1 MSFRTVVISSQSKL
15 SYKNDYLVVRNEEG
29 SKYVH
34 LSEIETLMIDS
45 TMVSISSYLLCK
57 LTENKIKIILCDEKR
72 NPYGE
77 VVPYYGSYN
86 NSKKIAKQIEWDTD
100 IKKKIWR
107 EIVKYKIL
115 NQAYLL
121 RKVGNDKCQM
131 LENYVGEV
139 EDNDETNREG
149 HAAKVYFNALFG
161 NEFSR
166 RQDNPINAALNYGYA
181 IILSTINKEI
191 SNNGYLTQIGVKHK
205 NEYNNFNLGCDL
217 MEPFRVVIDQYV
229 YYNSDKE
236 FDTSYKMNLVNL
248 LNHKYD
254 YQGKEFILSEIVSLY
269 VKSALDALTEE
280 RIRMLK
286 GFNLYE
292 GTSNENSSIL

>member
-45 TMVSISSYLLCK
+45 TMVSISSYLICK
-57 LTENKIKIILCDEKR
+57 LIENKIKVVLCDEKR

-86 NSKKIAKQIEWDTD
+86 NSKKIAKQIEWNTD

-121 RKVGNDKCQM
+121 RKVGNDKCEM

-139 EDNDETNREG
+139 VDNDETNREG
-149 HAAKVYFNALFG
+149 HAAKVYFNAMFG

-166 RQDNPINAALNYGYA
+166 RQDNTINAALNYGYA

-191 SNNGYLTQIGVKHK
+191 SNNGYLTQIGIKHK

-236 FDTSYKMNLVNL
+236 FNTSYKMNIVNL
-248 LNHKYD
+248 LNHKYI
-254 YQGKEFILSEIVSLY
+254 YQGKEFILSEIITIY
-269 VKSALDALTEE
+269 VKSALDALTDE
-280 RIRMLK
+280 RIKKLK

-292 GTSNENSSIL
+292 GTSNENSSIF